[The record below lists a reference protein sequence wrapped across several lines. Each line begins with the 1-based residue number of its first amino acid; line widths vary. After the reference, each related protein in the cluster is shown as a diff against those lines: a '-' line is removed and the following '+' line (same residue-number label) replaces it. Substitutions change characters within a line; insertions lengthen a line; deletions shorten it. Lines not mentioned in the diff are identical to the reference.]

1 MGDKKTSDLTTEAKI
16 KQAARKIFHEKG
28 YAATRTRDIAEE
40 AGVNLALLNY
50 YFRSKEKL
58 FDIIMLET
66 MSNFMRTVKTIL
78 ADESSSLEQKIELY
92 AVTYIDFLIKEENI
106 PIFMLSEIRNNP
118 KKLLD
123 KIPLKELLENS
134 AFIKQYQEA
143 VAQGKI
149 TEPNVRHF
157 FINLLSLVIFPF
169 IGRPF
174 LQEIHGLNDE
184 QYFSLIEERKQLIPV
199 WIKTMMITT

>member
-1 MGDKKTSDLTTEAKI
+1 MGDKKKSDLTTEEKI

-66 MSNFMRTVKTIL
+66 MTNFMRTVKTIL
-78 ADESSSLEQKIELY
+78 ADESSSL
-92 AVTYIDFLIKEENI
+92 
-106 PIFMLSEIRNNP
+106 

-169 IGRPF
+169 IARPF
-174 LQEIHGLNDE
+174 LQEIHGLNDK

-199 WIKTMMITT
+199 WIKTMMVTT